1 MEQYCKLL
9 SYKLLRTVQNR
20 GHDHFCILPTHC
32 ADFYSPLYYMQK
44 EIA

>member
-1 MEQYCKLL
+1 MEQYCNLL
-9 SYKLLRTVQNR
+9 SYKLVLTVQNR
-20 GHDHFCILPTHC
+20 GGDNFRNLPTCC